1 MFNKLNKINKKKVL
15 VTGLAGGVLISLI
28 TVLASGFMV
37 EVTNT
42 DSFCVSCHAM
52 VPFRASWTD
61 SVHGGQNPK
70 GLTAQCVDCHLPH
83 GNFTQYLV
91 TKAITGT
98 GDVLQNLVIDAKTFD
113 WEKNAEER
121 RHIFTYDSACRH
133 CHNNLTPPGLKRG
146 GLLAHRAYLI
156 GETKK
161 QCSNCHPNVGHKN
174 MIETAKN
181 FFAKE
186 SK

>member
-1 MFNKLNKINKKKVL
+1 MFNKKTIFF
-15 VTGLAGGVLISLI
+15 GLSIGVIISFI

-42 DSFCVSCHAM
+42 DSFCVTCHAM
-52 VPFRASWTD
+52 TPFRSSWKD
-61 SVHGGQNPK
+61 SVHGGKNPK

-83 GNFTQYLV
+83 GNFIEYFTA
-91 TKAITGT
+91 KAITGT
-98 GDVLQNLVIDAKTFD
+98 GDVIQNLIIDTSTFN

-121 RHIFTYDSACRH
+121 RHKFTYDSACRR
-133 CHNNLTPPGLKRG
+133 CHNNLTPQGMKRG

-161 QCSNCHPNVGHKN
+161 KCSSCHPNVGHKD
-174 MIETAKN
+174 MLLTAKM
-181 FFAKE
+181 FFEKDNN
-186 SK
+186 